1 MFDFWNC
8 NNTNPIKNNTGV
20 AVLIRNSNIGVKTSP
35 NHKRSYLNALIMEV
49 GDGIEKPSN
58 NFTTEEV

>member
-1 MFDFWNC
+1 
-8 NNTNPIKNNTGV
+8 
-20 AVLIRNSNIGVKTSP
+20 VLIRNSNIGVKTSP
-35 NHKRSYLNALIMEV
+35 YHKRSYLNALIMEI